1 MLWHRWWP
9 QGRKR
14 ARKPVPAYNPTLIDR
29 QSQPAPAGAFI
40 PVNQRQNDSLM
51 ERKPVGYNVHTG
63 SDVQAMLQVMGLYS
77 VEQLF
82 ADVPASVRL
91 RRELDLPA
99 ALSEW
104 ELTRDVRAMAAM
116 NSSMLTHSSFLGGGA
131 YEHYIPAVVDAI
143 VSRGEFLTAYTPYQP
158 EMSQGL
164 LQALFEFQV
173 LTGRLLGQDCVNCSV
188 YDGAT
193 ALAESCWMMCSASG
207 KRRVLVT
214 GALWPQYRE
223 VLDTYLRPRGVTV
236 VYVGRDAHTG
246 LLDKAALAQ
255 ALSYGDVAG
264 AVLQTPNA
272 LGVIEDVASIAQLC
286 KQNNTLLAVCVN
298 PILCGWLEAP
308 GKLGADIVVCEGQP
322 LGLPLSAGGPYVGII
337 ACAKPL
343 ERYLPG
349 RLVGRVHDLNGK
361 LGYAL
366 VKEDREQHVARDRAT
381 SHICSNQALNA
392 IRAAIYM
399 ACLGDSNFMRIAQVN
414 AANAAALRELLCAV
428 PGVKALC
435 SGVHFNEFAIE
446 LPVNA
451 KVFCES
457 MRKQGVFA
465 GLPVDAALAGHNRA
479 LLVAVTETKSRADIE
494 AYARQARACLQE
506 T

>member
-1 MLWHRWWP
+1 M
-9 QGRKR
+9 
-14 ARKPVPAYNPTLIDR
+14 
-29 QSQPAPAGAFI
+29 
-40 PVNQRQNDSLM
+40 NQRQNDALID
-51 ERKPVGYNVHTG
+51 RRPTGYNVHTG
-63 SDVQAMLQVMGLYS
+63 ADLRAMLGAMGLQS

-82 ADVPASVRL
+82 ADIPASVRL
-91 RRELDLPA
+91 GRELALPP

-104 ELTRDVRAMAAM
+104 ELMRDVRAMAVL
-116 NSSMLTHSSFLGGGA
+116 NSTTLTHASFLGGGA

-173 LTGRLLGQDCVNCSV
+173 LVGRILGHDCVNCSV

-207 KRRVLVT
+207 RRRLVVT
-214 GALWPQYRE
+214 QALWPQYRE
-223 VLDTYLRPRGVTV
+223 VLDTYLAPRGVTLN
-236 VYVGRDAHTG
+236 YVGHDPLTG
-246 LLDKAALAQ
+246 LLDVAAVATLVA
-255 ALSYGDVAG
+255 AGDVAG
-264 AVLQTPNA
+264 VVLQSPNA
-272 LGVIEDVASIAQLC
+272 MGVIEDVASISQVC

-298 PILCGWLEAP
+298 PLLCGWLEAP

-322 LGLPLSAGGPYVGII
+322 LGLPLSAGGPYIGII

-366 VKEDREQHVARDRAT
+366 VKEDREQHVARDKAT

-392 IRAAIYM
+392 VRVAIYL
-399 ACLGDSNFMRIAQVN
+399 ACLGDTNFMRIAYANV
-414 AANAAALRELLCAV
+414 ANAAHLRELLTALH
-428 PGVKALC
+428 GVKPLR
-435 SGVHFNEFAIE
+435 SGMHFNEFAVE
-446 LPVNA
+446 LPVA
-451 KVFCES
+451 AAEFRERMLK
-457 MRKQGVFA
+457 RGIFA
-465 GLPVDAALAGHNRA
+465 GTVVEADLVGHDRA
-479 LLVAVTETKSRADIE
+479 LLVAVTETKSLLDLR
-494 AYARQARACLQE
+494 AYAEAARACLQE
-506 T
+506 P

>member
-1 MLWHRWWP
+1 MLE
-9 QGRKR
+9 Q
-14 ARKPVPAYNPTLIDR
+14 
-29 QSQPAPAGAFI
+29 
-40 PVNQRQNDSLM
+40 
-51 ERKPVGYNVHTG
+51 KPVGYNVHTG
-63 SDVQAMLQVMGLYS
+63 SDVQAMLEVMGLSS

-82 ADVPASVRL
+82 ADVPAQVRL
-91 RRELDLPA
+91 RRDLDLPP

-104 ELTRDVRAMAAM
+104 ELMRDVRAMADK
-116 NSSMLTHSSFLGGGA
+116 NSTTLTHASFLGGGA

-173 LTGRLLGQDCVNCSV
+173 LVGRLLGQESVNCSV

-207 KRRVLVT
+207 KRRLVV
-214 GALWPQYRE
+214 AQAIWPEYRE
-223 VLDTYLRPRGVTV
+223 VLATYLTPRGVTID
-236 VYVGRDAHTG
+236 YVAQDAFTG
-246 LLDKAALAQ
+246 LADVAAMT
-255 ALSYGDVAG
+255 ALVATGDVAG
-264 AVLQTPNA
+264 VVLQSPNA
-272 LGVIEDVASIAQLC
+272 LGVIEDVSALSQVC
-286 KQNNTLLAVCVN
+286 KQNKTLLAACVN
-298 PILCGWLEAP
+298 PLLCGWLEAP

-366 VKEDREQHVARDRAT
+366 IKEDREQHVARDKAT

-392 IRAAIYM
+392 IRAAIHLS
-399 ACLGDSNFMRIAQVN
+399 CLGESNFMRIAEVN
-414 AANAAALRELLCAV
+414 AANAVMLREFLV
-428 PGVKALC
+428 EIPGVKQLR

-446 LPVNA
+446 LPVTA
-451 KVFCES
+451 AQFCAQ
-457 MRKQGVFA
+457 MREAGFFA
-465 GLPVDAALAGHNRA
+465 GVPIAADLAGHERG
-479 LLVAVTETKSRADIE
+479 LLIAATETKNRSDLE
-494 AYARQARACLQE
+494 AYARQASVCMGVR
-506 T
+506 